1 MNKKV
6 YDVTAYLEEH
16 PGGVGKIMEFA
27 GKDATEAFI
36 KQQHSQEAEK
46 ISKQYYIGEV
56 EESSNMM
63 FVVLGLLIL
72 TAAVYFFL
80 KWLMIIMNYYLFLVN
95 IWSFYLSQVGNSTFG
110 PVGRP
115 LLCWGSYHHYEVCWM
130 SCCAQDSSSFLRFVQ
145 GSFVCVLVLEICY
158 FSWFEAYVGAR
169 GEELSIFSFF

>member
-27 GKDATEAFI
+27 GKDATQAFI

-80 KWLMIIMNYYLFLVN
+80 K
-95 IWSFYLSQVGNSTFG
+95 
-110 PVGRP
+110 
-115 LLCWGSYHHYEVCWM
+115 
-130 SCCAQDSSSFLRFVQ
+130 
-145 GSFVCVLVLEICY
+145 
-158 FSWFEAYVGAR
+158 
-169 GEELSIFSFF
+169 